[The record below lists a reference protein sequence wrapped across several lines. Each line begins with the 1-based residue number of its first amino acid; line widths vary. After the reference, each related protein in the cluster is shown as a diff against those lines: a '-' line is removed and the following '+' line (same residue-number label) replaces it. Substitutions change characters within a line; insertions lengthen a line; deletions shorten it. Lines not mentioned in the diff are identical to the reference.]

1 MDLLGDPLRG
11 GLSTVDEDAEK
22 KADDDE
28 LLRQKIELQQQA
40 MVGVGS
46 EGNVGVFEPQV
57 RC

>member
-1 MDLLGDPLRG
+1 MG
-11 GLSTVDEDAEK
+11 GRLSTVDEDAEK

-40 MVGVGS
+40 IVGVGS
-46 EGNVGVFEPQV
+46 EGNVEVFEPQV